1 MPKPKRQRKKIG
13 LSPGSLVFTGKQHV
27 AEPNVIL
34 LQFNENEVIEQE
46 TKDKMLT
53 PKEGAYACWY
63 DIRGLHNI
71 DLIRQFG
78 DRYNIHPLALEDILN
93 TQQRPK
99 IDEYD
104 NGIFITAQ
112 ALQLKDPREDLEVEQ
127 VALFFGLDFLLS
139 FQEKEDDNFAP
150 VRTRL
155 LTPQARIRRRTPDY
169 LAYALLD
176 SVVDQYY
183 PVLDQVEEQIDDLE
197 AIILTDPDNSTKNQI
212 HQLKRKLL
220 TLRKAVVPLR
230 EAVSRFSRLD
240 HSMVKEDTL
249 VFLRD
254 LYDHTVQIMD
264 TIDTYRDLLN
274 GLYDLYLSEI
284 SYRMNTIMKVLTI
297 ISTIFIP
304 LTFLAGIYGMN
315 FKNIP
320 EYDLKYGYFYLW
332 GIIILIFLASLYFFR
347 KKKWI

>member
-1 MPKPKRQRKKIG
+1 MPKHERKKTG
-13 LSPGSLVFTGKQHV
+13 LAPGSLVFTGKKHV
-27 AEPNVIL
+27 SEPNVIL
-34 LQFNENEVIEQE
+34 LQFNENDVLEFEA
-46 TKDKMLT
+46 KDKLV
-53 PKEGAYACWY
+53 PLKEGSYSIWY

-78 DRYNIHPLALEDILN
+78 DQYDIHPLALEDILN

-112 ALQLKDPREDLEVEQ
+112 ALELKDPKEDLDVEQ
-127 VALFFGLDFLLS
+127 IAIFFGKDFLLS
-139 FQEKEDDNFAP
+139 FQEKEDDNFAS

-155 LTPQARIRRRTPDY
+155 LAPQARIRRRTPDY

-183 PVLDQVEEQIDDLE
+183 PVLDQVEEEIDDLE
-197 AIILTDPDNSTKNQI
+197 SIILSDPDNTTKNRI

-254 LYDHTVQIMD
+254 LYDHTVQVMD

-284 SYRMNTIMKVLTI
+284 SYRMNIIMKVLTI

-304 LTFLAGIYGMN
+304 LSFLAGIYGMN

-320 EYDLKYGYFYLW
+320 EYNIKYGYFYLW
-332 GIIILIFLASLYFFR
+332 GIMIAIFLASLYFFR